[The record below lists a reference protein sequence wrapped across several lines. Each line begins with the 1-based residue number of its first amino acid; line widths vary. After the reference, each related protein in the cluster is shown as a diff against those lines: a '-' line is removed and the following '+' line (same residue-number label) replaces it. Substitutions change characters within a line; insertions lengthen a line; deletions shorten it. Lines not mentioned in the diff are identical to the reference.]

1 MSRTLVIGLTG
12 QFREALLPGLLARG
26 GPVLA
31 LSRNPQAPEPG
42 VEWLPG
48 SLQSMP
54 AIPADI
60 GIILSLGPLDAF
72 ADWFDASEPGCSRV
86 IALGSTGQADKLD
99 SIEAAE
105 RELAQRLRGAEA
117 RLLEAGGRRGI
128 AVTVL
133 RPTLLYGSGRDL
145 TLSRLAGMGRRWGVI
160 VLPSSATGL
169 RQPVHVADV
178 AGAVLS
184 CLDNAGTSGR
194 SYDLP
199 GGEVLGFDAMVRRYL
214 QRHAPGCR
222 LVRVP
227 TPLFKLG
234 LGAAGVLRRSPISSG
249 LLARLEND
257 QLADASAAR
266 TAFGY
271 EPRQFEP

>member
-26 GPVLA
+26 NPVLA
-31 LSRNPQAPEPG
+31 LSRNPQAQEEG
-42 VEWLPG
+42 VEWMPG

-54 AIPADI
+54 EIPADVRT
-60 GIILSLGPLDAF
+60 IISLGPLDAF
-72 ADWFDASEPGCSRV
+72 ADWFVAGEPDCSRV
-86 IALGSTGQADKLD
+86 IALSSTGQADKAD
-99 SIEAAE
+99 SIESAE
-105 RELAQRLRGAEA
+105 RDLSQRLRAAEA
-117 RLLEAGGRRGI
+117 RLLDAGKRRGV

-145 TLSRLAGMGRRWGVI
+145 TLSRLAGMGRRWGVV

-169 RQPVHVADV
+169 RQPVHVADI
-178 AGAVLS
+178 AGAVLE
-184 CLDNAGTSGR
+184 CLDMSGTSGR

-199 GGEVLGFDAMVRRYL
+199 GGEILGFDAMVRRYL
-214 QRHAPGCR
+214 ARHAPDCR
-222 LVRVP
+222 LVLLP

-234 LGAAGVLRRSPISSG
+234 LRAAGVLRRSPISPG
-249 LLARLEND
+249 LLARLEHD

-266 TAFGY
+266 KAFGY
-271 EPRQFEP
+271 EPRKFEP

>member
-12 QFREALLPGLLARG
+12 QFREVLLPGLLGRG
-26 GPVLA
+26 SPVLS
-31 LSRNPQAPEPG
+31 LSRNPQGPEPG
-42 VEWLPG
+42 VGWMTG

-54 AIPADI
+54 EIPADV
-60 GIILSLGPLDAF
+60 GTIISLGPLDAF
-72 ADWFDASEPGCSRV
+72 ADWFDASEQGCSRV
-86 IALGSTGQADKLD
+86 IALSSTGQADKFD

-105 RELAQRLRGAEA
+105 RDLAQRLRTAEA
-117 RLLEAGGRRGI
+117 RLFEAGARRGI

-145 TLSRLAGMGRRWGVI
+145 TLSRLVGMGRRWGVV

-178 AGAVLS
+178 AAAVLD
-184 CLDNAGTSGR
+184 CLDVSRTSGQ

-199 GGEVLGFDAMVRRYL
+199 GGEILAFDAMVRRYL
-214 QRHAPGCR
+214 ARHAPGCR
-222 LVRVP
+222 LALLP

-234 LGAAGVLRRSPISSG
+234 LRAAGVLRRSPVSPG
-249 LLARLEND
+249 LLARLEHD
-257 QLADASAAR
+257 QLADSGAAR
-266 TAFGY
+266 EAFGY

>member
-1 MSRTLVIGLTG
+1 MVGLSG

-31 LSRNPQAPEPG
+31 MSRSAQPPEPG
-42 VEWLPG
+42 VEWVIG

-60 GIILSLGPLDAF
+60 GTILSLGPLDAF
-72 ADWFDASEPGCSRV
+72 ADWFDASAPGCSRV

-99 SIEAAE
+99 SIDSAE
-105 RELAQRLRGAEA
+105 RELARRLRTAEA
-117 RLLEAGGRRGI
+117 KLLEAGERRGI
-128 AVTVL
+128 AVTIL

-145 TLSRLAGMGRRWGVI
+145 TLSRLVGLARRWRLL

-178 AGAVLS
+178 ADAILL
-184 CLDNAGTSGR
+184 CLDQSKTAGR

-199 GGEVLGFDAMVRRYL
+199 GGEALAFDEMVRRSL
-214 QRHAPGCR
+214 ARHAPGCR
-222 LVRVP
+222 VLSLP

-234 LGAAGVLRRSPISSG
+234 LWLAGLLRRAPISPG
-249 LLARLEND
+249 LLARLERD
-257 QLADASAAR
+257 QVADAGAAR
-266 TAFGY
+266 AAFGY
-271 EPRQFEP
+271 SPRRFEA